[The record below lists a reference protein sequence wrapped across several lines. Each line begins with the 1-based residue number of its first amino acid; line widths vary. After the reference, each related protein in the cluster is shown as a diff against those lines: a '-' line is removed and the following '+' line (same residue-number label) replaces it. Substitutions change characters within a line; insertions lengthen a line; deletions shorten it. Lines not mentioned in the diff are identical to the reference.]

1 MAAGRS
7 ARMIVTILRGLIAP
21 IAVMMV
27 VTLRRLVVT
36 VLSLLVAVLVL
47 SVLRANRQW
56 NQSGERERRHCKNNR
71 LPKLLTHGDC
81 PYVVWLERV

>member
-1 MAAGRS
+1 
-7 ARMIVTILRGLIAP
+7 MIVTILRGLIAP